1 MESFWF
7 LLLFTYE
14 NFIRET
20 SHYPPP
26 FPPTPSCR
34 PLISAP
40 FFVLVEKKARGL
52 EWGGE
57 KGTRK
62 EEKNKIRFQFI
73 IDYIKSH
80 AKNVTIN
87 GVIELM

>member
-1 MESFWF
+1 MGGW
-7 LLLFTYE
+7 
-14 NFIRET
+14 N
-20 SHYPPP
+20 
-26 FPPTPSCR
+26 
-34 PLISAP
+34 
-40 FFVLVEKKARGL
+40 
-52 EWGGE
+52 GE